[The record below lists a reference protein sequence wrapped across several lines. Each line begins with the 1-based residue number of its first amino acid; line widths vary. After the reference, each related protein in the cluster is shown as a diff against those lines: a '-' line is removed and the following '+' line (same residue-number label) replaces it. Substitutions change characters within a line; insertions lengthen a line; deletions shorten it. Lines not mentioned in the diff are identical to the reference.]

1 MRADRH
7 DFNLWV
13 RAHHPDVGGDPERFA
28 AGLERWRA
36 GAATGVGAKTWGTGN
51 VTVFRS
57 RGGLWPL
64 ARWARRRCG
73 AKRHLA

>member
-7 DFNLWV
+7 DFSVWV
-13 RAHHPDVGGDPERFA
+13 RAHHPDVGGDPEQFA
-28 AGLERWRA
+28 AGIERWRA
-36 GAATGVGAKTWGTGN
+36 RSGEAGN

-57 RGGLWPL
+57 RRGLRLLVCWP
-64 ARWARRRCG
+64 RRRRR